1 MTAARKA
8 AMATAASGG
17 RPWRGVRR
25 AGVAAALA
33 AALVGG
39 ACAQEADGPDAA
51 TGGDLGEFAAT
62 SEYLADVAEATEGLS
77 YRMSMDMTMSVDAEG
92 EGMEVGGRFMTGEVD
107 GDLSA
112 MTMDMG
118 ELFRDIADDAP
129 ADEAFPEAFL
139 DADLTIEMVTDGTTL
154 YMRAPFLEAM
164 ADLGLD
170 SGASRADLGPLADLG
185 SLGGEWGRIDLSQLS
200 ISEIASATGAQ
211 TTDPRAFLEM
221 AARATDVQELGTDTI
236 GGTEVRGLGATITYG
251 DMIEAQ
257 GLDADDVRD
266 QMTGGAG
273 TDDAE
278 FDETSDAV
286 LEAMFAAEM
295 PVEVWVDDD
304 DRVRRVAMDLNMT
317 EIMAGVA
324 ELEGEDLGDFAMSMT
339 MAMDFSDYGAESIE
353 IDVPDDAVDITDEY
367 LALIEGGGVGGPA
380 IGST

>member
-1 MTAARKA
+1 MTAARNVA
-8 AMATAASGG
+8 TATAASGG

-139 DADLTIEMVTDGTTL
+139 DADLTMEMVTDGTTL
-154 YMRAPFLEAM
+154 YLRAPFLEAM
-164 ADLGLD
+164 ADLALD
-170 SGASRADLGPLADLG
+170 SGASRADLGPLGDLG
-185 SLGGEWGRIDLSQLS
+185 SLGDEWGRIDLSQLS

-266 QMTGGAG
+266 QMAGGAG

-278 FDETSDAV
+278 FDETFDAV

>member
-1 MTAARKA
+1 MTAARNV
-8 AMATAASGG
+8 ATAASGG

-33 AALVGG
+33 TALVGG

-77 YRMSMDMTMSVDAEG
+77 YRMSMDMTMSVDAED
-92 EGMEVGGRFMTGEVD
+92 EAMEVGGRFMTGEVD

-139 DADLTIEMVTDGTTL
+139 DADLTMEMVTDGTTL
-154 YMRAPFLEAM
+154 YLRAPFLEAM
-164 ADLGLD
+164 AELGLD

-185 SLGGEWGRIDLSQLS
+185 SLGSEWGRIDLSQLS

-221 AARATDVQELGTDTI
+221 AARATDVQEVGTDTI

-266 QMTGGAG
+266 QMTAGAG

-278 FDETSDAV
+278 LDETFDAV

-324 ELEGEDLGDFAMSMT
+324 ELEGEDLGDFAMSVT
-339 MAMDFSDYGAESIE
+339 MAMDFSDYGAQSIE

>member
-1 MTAARKA
+1 MTAARNV

-139 DADLTIEMVTDGTTL
+139 DADLTMEMVTDGTTL
-154 YMRAPFLEAM
+154 YLRAPFLEAM
-164 ADLGLD
+164 ADLALD

-185 SLGGEWGRIDLSQLS
+185 SLGSEWGRIDLSQLS

-266 QMTGGAG
+266 QMTAGAG

-278 FDETSDAV
+278 FDETFDAV